1 MFLKQSCLAVL
12 FALLVAPQ
20 ENAAETCACAAEELG
35 FEINCG
41 GDAAMLA
48 ALSDLQS
55 NSCNTDCASPIC
67 VRNWMVVQSHH
78 DYCPE
83 GGLPR
88 EIEDDFH
95 DYDSVCKGCDI
106 SRKAQAGAEECPIP
120 NCIDNSGNDAYLALA
135 ASNCLADCSA
145 DTCKTNF
152 LTLRT
157 VHDSCPHDT
166 LSQAAE
172 EILHDY
178 EVPCV
183 QHQCNVASAAG
194 SKLVCD
200 SHDHHDSHDHDDSD
214 SGAGSTTVAVALIA
228 TAGAIALM

>member
-1 MFLKQSCLAVL
+1 
-12 FALLVAPQ
+12 
-20 ENAAETCACAAEELG
+20 
-35 FEINCG
+35 
-41 GDAAMLA
+41 MLA

-55 NSCNTDCASPIC
+55 NSCNTNCDSPIC

-106 SRKAQAGAEECPIP
+106 SRKAQTGAEECPIP
-120 NCIDNSGNDAYLALA
+120 NCSDNSGNDAYLALA
-135 ASNCLADCSA
+135 ASNCLTDCST
-145 DTCKTNF
+145 DTCKTDF

-178 EVPCV
+178 EVPCI
-183 QHQCNVASAAG
+183 QHQCNVAGAAD
-194 SKLVCD
+194 SQLVCD
-200 SHDHHDSHDHDDSD
+200 DHDHDHDDHDD
-214 SGAGSTTVAVALIA
+214 SGASSMTAAVVLVAA
-228 TAGAIALM
+228 AGAAALM